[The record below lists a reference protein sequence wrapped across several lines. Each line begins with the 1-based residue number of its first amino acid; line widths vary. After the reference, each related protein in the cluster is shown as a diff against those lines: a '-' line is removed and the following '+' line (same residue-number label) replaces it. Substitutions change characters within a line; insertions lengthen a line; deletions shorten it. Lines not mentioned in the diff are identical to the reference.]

1 MATWQQRARIVIAV
15 GAVAFAIVVFATMR
29 RRVPEVVSRVTSS
42 DPKAVVESSDGFHVG
57 STGSHR
63 DYSLDYDRQTTY
75 QDGSSKMQNIQV
87 GKDRED
93 GRHFTMSAREADVS
107 KDASDFAFTGA
118 VQIAVSDGMLIRTE
132 HATFKKVD
140 GMVRAPGPV
149 DITRGRMTGS
159 SKGLTY
165 NDKTELLT
173 LTDHVVLHMAPDDQG
188 AGAMD
193 ITGTNV
199 TFDRVGGVIHFDS
212 RMKATHGKQVVEA
225 DSAVAHLRADQE
237 HLDSI
242 ELRGNSHIT
251 GADGGV
257 GGFRSL
263 TGRDVAR
270 QYGPDGQSIEHALVT
285 GAAVIQLA
293 GEPGH
298 AGRRIS
304 ANVVDFTLAP
314 DGSTPTALTAHDN
327 VQLMFPAEAGT
338 PARTIN
344 AQLLIGKGDA
354 GHGLTG
360 AHFEGA
366 VDFRERGPSVDR
378 RAKSQ
383 SLDAAMGPGLSSIDD
398 AVFERGVR
406 FDDGTMVATAAKARY
421 VLGKGTLDLSGA
433 DPALHQPPPRLDTTQ
448 IGIDAATIGVVIDG
462 PLVKASGSETGPGST
477 VHSVMKRQTAGGNAG
492 SAADA
497 AGKKPADTKMP
508 AMLKKDQDVLIT
520 AGDLDYNGTLSTA
533 TYTGRVV
540 LTQGDTSIKA
550 ASMTIDSKNGDLS
563 AAGDDAGVVA
573 TSMIRQET
581 GLDKKVTRTR
591 SNATSKSLAY
601 EDASHRLTYTGD
613 AHLADLAGDMT
624 AAKIELYLKTSG
636 DDLDRVEAYD
646 NVVLKEPKRRTTGS
660 RLTYLGAE
668 EQYLV
673 TGTPVHSV
681 DSCGQDTSGKTMTL
695 FRSNERVTVD
705 GADKTRSQVVGSS
718 SSCP

>member
-1 MATWQQRARIVIAV
+1 MNWQRRARIVIAI
-15 GAVAFAIVVFATMR
+15 GAVAFAIVLFATMR
-29 RRVPEVVSRVTSS
+29 QRVPEAVSRVTTS
-42 DPKAVVESSDGFHVG
+42 DPKAVVESSAGFHSG
-57 STGSHR
+57 ATGSHR
-63 DYSLDYDRQTTY
+63 DYDVAYDRLLTF
-75 QDGSSKMQNIQV
+75 QDGSSKMVGIKV

-107 KDASDFAFTGA
+107 KDESDFSFTGA
-118 VQIAVSDGMLIRTE
+118 VQIAVSDGMMIRTE
-132 HATFKKVD
+132 HATFKKID

-149 DITRGRMTGS
+149 DIARGRMTGS
-159 SKGLTY
+159 SMGLTY

-173 LTDHVVLHMAPDDQG
+173 LIDHVALHMAPDTQG

-193 ITGTNV
+193 VTGTNV
-199 TFDRVGGVIHFDS
+199 TFDRIGNVIHFDS

-225 DSAVAHLRADQE
+225 DSAVAHLRGDGEQ
-237 HLDSI
+237 LDSI

-263 TGRDVAR
+263 TGRDVDLK
-270 QYGPDGQSIEHALVT
+270 YGPDGQSIEHALVT

-293 GEPGH
+293 GEQGH

-314 DGSTPTALTAHDN
+314 DGSTPTALTAHDT
-327 VQLMFPAEAGT
+327 VQLMFPAEAAT
-338 PARTIN
+338 AARTIN
-344 AQLLIGKGDA
+344 AQLLIGTGDA

-366 VDFRERGPSVDR
+366 VDYRERGPNVDR
-378 RAKSQ
+378 RARSQ
-383 SLDAAMGPGLSSIDD
+383 SLDAALGPGLSSLDD
-398 AVFERGVR
+398 AVFEHGVR
-406 FDDGTMVATAAKARY
+406 FEDGTMVATAARARY
-421 VLGKGTLDLSGA
+421 VLDKGTLELSGV
-433 DPALHQPPPRLDTTQ
+433 DPASGAAPRLDTKQ
-448 IGIDAATIGVVIDG
+448 MGIDAATIGVVIDG
-462 PLVKASGSETGPGST
+462 PLVKASGSEKGPGRT
-477 VHSVMKRQTAGGNAG
+477 VHSLMKRQTPEDTVAN
-492 SAADA
+492 
-497 AGKKPADTKMP
+497 GKKAADTKLP
-508 AMLKKDQDVLIT
+508 AMLKKDQDVIIT

-563 AAGDDAGVVA
+563 ASGDDTSVVA

-591 SNATSKSLAY
+591 SNATSKTMAY

-624 AAKIELYLKTSG
+624 AGKIELYLKSSG

-646 NVVLKEPKRRTTGS
+646 NVVLKEPKRKTTGS

-673 TGTPVHSV
+673 SGTLAHIV
-681 DSCGQDTSGKTMTL
+681 DACGQDTSGKTVTL
-695 FRSNERVTVD
+695 FRSTERVTVD

-718 SSCP
+718 STCP